1 MDVGTALTVVSLSF
15 QVFGGCVKGFVLLS
29 DAHNLG
35 QDASFLRTMLNLE
48 EYRFTQWA
56 KTVGLTGPDVTLNP
70 RLNQTLAAELMGQML
85 LLLSTSKLKERYK
98 LELVPSR
105 PTSISINDSKNEIT
119 FAQGILSSAVS
130 EEARGEILA
139 RANLI
144 QAKNHLP
151 QRLWWASVDKKKFEN
166 LVQDV
171 RAIVDGL
178 WALLDPLQQD
188 EVTQMMKQVLSVVIR
203 VSKDVSGLQ
212 DLRAT
217 LDNLRNE
224 TRRNA
229 APLAAAAGLK
239 AARIEIQDDEKPKPS
254 FVLTQQAALMTLT
267 SPHNITKA
275 HRNNDLAPLQLHM
288 LTNFVAKTSNP
299 SVGTGLYSGK
309 PVFVEYKT
317 VSPRLKGKLISR
329 VKNLALLLSLP
340 KDPSFLTLHCLG
352 FFEEGDRF
360 AFIYAYPN
368 GSTDGSAATP
378 AAQPVS
384 LLDILRDSSA
394 PLTSVTVRLNIA
406 LSICRTLLT
415 LHTADWLHKDLRSEN
430 ILFFPS
436 SAGSTISALL
446 ARPYLTGFSFSRFD
460 CPEAISE
467 QPSANPSHDIY
478 RHPQALGEPSTSFKK
493 HMDMYSLGTIMVEI
507 AEWRPLKHIILKC
520 VDVRNPAT
528 NVPLTAIA
536 SVSQWLVREK
546 VESGAAA
553 FRMGEAFGRTLA
565 TCLESGGAVGKSED
579 ELLDLQQIVRD
590 FERCFI

>member
-1 MDVGTALTVVSLSF
+1 MDPGTALAIVSLSF
-15 QVFGGCVKGFVLLS
+15 HVFGRCVKGFVLLS
-29 DAHNLG
+29 EAHNLG
-35 QDASFLRTMLNLE
+35 QDASFLRAMINLE

-56 KTVGLTGPDVTLNP
+56 KTVGLTGPDATLNP
-70 RLNQTLAAELMGQML
+70 RLNQTLAAKLMGQML
-85 LLLSTSKLKERYK
+85 LLLSTNKLKERYQ
-98 LELVPSR
+98 LELVHSR
-105 PTSISINDSKNEIT
+105 PMNVSTNDRENVT
-119 FAQGILSSAVS
+119 AFAEGILSRAVS
-130 EEARGEILA
+130 EDARGEILA
-139 RANLI
+139 RANLV

-151 QRLWWASVDKKKFEN
+151 KRLWWASVDKKKFEN

-188 EVTQMMKQVLSVVIR
+188 EVTQMMKQVLSVVIQ
-203 VSKDVSGLQ
+203 VSKDVNGLQ
-212 DLRAT
+212 DLQAT
-217 LDNLRNE
+217 LNSLRNG

-229 APLAAAAGLK
+229 APLAVAAGLK
-239 AARIEIQDDEKPKPS
+239 AARIETQDDEKSKPS
-254 FVLTQQAALMTLT
+254 SLLSQQAALMTLG

-275 HRNNDLAPLQLHM
+275 HRNNDLAPLQLHL

-317 VSPRLKGKLISR
+317 VSPKLKGKLISR
-329 VKNLALLLSLP
+329 VKNLALLLSIP

-368 GSTDGSAATP
+368 DSTDGSAAIP

-394 PLTSVTVRLNIA
+394 PQPSVTVRLNIA

-415 LHTADWLHKDLRSEN
+415 LHTAGWLHKDLRSEN

-436 SAGSTISALL
+436 SAGSTILALL
-446 ARPYLTGFSFSRFD
+446 ARPYLTGFAFSRFD
-460 CPEAISE
+460 SPEAISE
-467 QPSANPSHDIY
+467 QPSANSSHDIY

-507 AEWRPLKHIILKC
+507 AEWRPLKHVILKC
-520 VDVRNPAT
+520 VDVRNPAV

-536 SVSQWLVREK
+536 STSQWLVREK
-546 VESGAAA
+546 VENGAAA
-553 FRMGEAFGRTLA
+553 FRMGEVFGRTLT
-565 TCLESGGAVGKSED
+565 TCLKGGGAVVESDDKS
-579 ELLDLQQIVRD
+579 LDLQQIVRD